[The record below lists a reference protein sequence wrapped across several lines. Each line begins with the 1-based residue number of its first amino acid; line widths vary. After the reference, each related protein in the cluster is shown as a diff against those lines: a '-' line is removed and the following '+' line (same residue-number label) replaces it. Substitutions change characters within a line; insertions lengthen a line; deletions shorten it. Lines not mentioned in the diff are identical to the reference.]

1 MKSSKLYD
9 VNDPFEPFGFGI
21 MAYFQTMRNL
31 MILLSGI
38 TVLLVPIMIIYS
50 LGGALD
56 SNGLNINLL
65 HLEKTM
71 LGNIG

>member
-1 MKSSKLYD
+1 
-9 VNDPFEPFGFGI
+9 
-21 MAYFQTMRNL
+21 MRNL
-31 MILLSGI
+31 MILFLAI

-50 LGGALD
+50 YYGGALD
-56 SNGLNINLL
+56 SYGLNINFL